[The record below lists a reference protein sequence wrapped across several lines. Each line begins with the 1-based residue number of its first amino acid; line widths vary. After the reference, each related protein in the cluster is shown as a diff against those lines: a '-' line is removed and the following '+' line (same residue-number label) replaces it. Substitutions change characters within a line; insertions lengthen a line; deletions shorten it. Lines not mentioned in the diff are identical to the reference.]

1 MPLAHHV
8 PEGVVRG
15 TEGREVA
22 RGTEGSLL
30 AQPEGQVE
38 VGAGNGSVDCSI
50 LVDHGEQAM
59 LEAAV
64 VLEELALPLRR
75 SMLNTDPNLGSC

>member
-1 MPLAHHV
+1 MALAHHV

-38 VGAGNGSVDCSI
+38 VRAGNGSVECSI
-50 LVDHGEQAM
+50 LVDEREHAM

-64 VLEELALPLRR
+64 VLEELEFPLRR
-75 SMLNTDPNLGSC
+75 SILNTDPNLGSC